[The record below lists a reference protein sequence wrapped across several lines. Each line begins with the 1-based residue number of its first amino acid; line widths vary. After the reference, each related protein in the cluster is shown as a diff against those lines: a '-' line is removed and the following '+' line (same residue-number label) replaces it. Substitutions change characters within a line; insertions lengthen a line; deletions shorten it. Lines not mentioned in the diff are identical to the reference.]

1 MPRFKSTSI
10 AARSR
15 RLFVGE
21 RLVDYFVAETMVARK
36 CDCNKTMR
44 GGSHTMKSAFAAF
57 ALWISLQLSAVACL
71 WDRDTP
77 AEEALGMPEVVAVL
91 TGRFERNPPLFYEM
105 RLARVARHLQSHPD
119 DLAAYD
125 DAGVACDRLGRG
137 DDAISWMDK
146 KRVELEKLDASR
158 PEVREHR
165 YRYHANLGTFL
176 VHRWVSQGA
185 DRARIDE
192 VKAACDEIAKALEIN
207 PDAHFG
213 REKYQLKAM
222 KFIVDPPRAEH
233 SEYLPNLLGW
243 SFQDIYGE
251 STEPEEADE
260 AVRGLA
266 GLIVLGNAWKSVD
279 VFHALNVA
287 LQRNSMGF
295 SRGREGGRNSLA
307 YFAWL
312 RCLELVDSGQGS
324 FLPDAPSRDD
334 LKALL
339 PPPDFVNPEL
349 MLDPAYRQLR
359 AEADAW
365 HAERVTF
372 MTRRLEAGLHPDTD
386 PDFWDGYTAR
396 PAPDLPPISVPD
408 AYNAWRERRV
418 RLAVMVVIGV
428 PLLLLGLL
436 AGRWIV
442 RASRARPT

>member
-1 MPRFKSTSI
+1 M
-10 AARSR
+10 R
-15 RLFVGE
+15 RTL
-21 RLVDYFVAETMVARK
+21 
-36 CDCNKTMR
+36 
-44 GGSHTMKSAFAAF
+44 AAF
-57 ALWISLQLSAVACL
+57 ALLVGLPLSAAACL

-77 AEEALGMPEVVAVL
+77 AEESRGMPEVVAVL
-91 TGRFERNPPLFYEM
+91 TGRFERNPPLYYEM
-105 RLARVARHLQSHPD
+105 RLARVALYLQSHPD

-125 DAGVACDRLGRG
+125 DAGVACDRLGLG
-137 DDAISWMDK
+137 DEAISWMDR

-176 VHRWVSQGA
+176 FHRWARQGA

-192 VKAACDEIAKALEIN
+192 VEAACDEIARALEIN

-213 REKYQLKAM
+213 REKYQLQAM
-222 KFIVDPPRAEH
+222 KWIVNPPQAAGAQ
-233 SEYLPNLLGW
+233 YLPNLLHW

-287 LQRNSMGF
+287 LQRNSLAF
-295 SRGREGGRNSLA
+295 ERGRDGGRNSLA

-312 RCLELVDSGQGS
+312 RCIELVDSGQGS
-324 FLPDAPSRDD
+324 FLPDAPKGEN

-339 PPPDFVNPEL
+339 HRPDFVKAEL
-349 MLDPAYRQLR
+349 LLDPAFRQLR

-365 HAERVTF
+365 HAERVAF
-372 MTRRLEAGLHPDTD
+372 MSQRLEAGRHPDTD
-386 PDFWDGYTAR
+386 SSFWEGYAAR
-396 PAPDLPPISVPD
+396 PAPELPTISVPT
-408 AYNAWRERRV
+408 AYNAWQERRMKLV
-418 RLAVMVVIGV
+418 GLVIIGV
-428 PLLLLGLL
+428 PLLLSGLVV
-436 AGRWIV
+436 GWWIG
-442 RASRARPT
+442 RASKAKSA